1 MKRILTAAIASLIIS
16 FPALA
21 QDPPPTGI
29 GYIPGMPVPQ
39 RQAPTP
45 AAESDTTQ
53 GSANSASGTV
63 SRVSVAGQPGTATQ
77 KAPAEPPPAPAEAQP
92 PAELEYKGVTPPKR
106 LVPENQ
112 ATFTKSAGNQLSWI
126 GFMPE
131 EGAHRIFLQTSQ
143 PTTFE
148 RLASAQDRVEILLAN
163 TKLAVSN
170 NTRELNMSYFQTPF
184 AKAQAVRSGSD
195 VKVTVQLKEAVPC
208 EVVQHDNFIDIV
220 VKK

>member
-1 MKRILTAAIASLIIS
+1 MKRFLTAAIAGLVIS

-39 RQAPTP
+39 RQAPP
-45 AAESDTTQ
+45 PEANAAAPQNSSNS
-53 GSANSASGTV
+53 GSGPV
-63 SRVSVAGQPGTATQ
+63 SRVSVAGQSGTANQ
-77 KAPAEPPPAPAEAQP
+77 KAPADPPQAMVQPATNADV
-92 PAELEYKGVTPPKR
+92 EYKGVTPPKR
-106 LVPENQ
+106 LVPENE
-112 ATFTKSAGNQLSWI
+112 ATFTKSSGNQLSWI

-143 PTTFE
+143 PTTYE

-184 AKAQAVRSGSD
+184 AKAQAVRSGSG
-195 VKVTVQLKEAVPC
+195 VKVIVQLKEAVPC
-208 EVVQHDNFIDIV
+208 EIIQHDNMIDIV

>member
-16 FPALA
+16 IPALA

-77 KAPAEPPPAPAEAQP
+77 KAPAEPPPAEAQP
-92 PAELEYKGVTPPKR
+92 PADLEYKGVTPPKR